1 MQNDPLSLLSAVRA
15 VLYGAVM
22 ATVASC
28 APSPVRAPV
37 AQGPTLSDVGLA
49 ETPMVQFR
57 SFPFSSDVYIV
68 AWGVGGS
75 GWGLRAMIRHDG
87 SLVRDHIVYVST
99 LYHPGVSRVWKAVL
113 DGDLLLLQGVGRDR
127 QPCWDDVCTP
137 SSYFST
143 RIRED
148 RLRAARDDLTVRY
161 HGDED
166 RQFTIHIA
174 PEVVDAYLQ
183 AVDSVRAARRRNGD

>member
-1 MQNDPLSLLSAVRA
+1 MRITAMFPLAVRA

-22 ATVASC
+22 AMVAGC

-37 AQGPTLSDVGLA
+37 AQVPTPIDVATA
-49 ETPMVQFR
+49 EPPLVQLR
-57 SFPFSSDVYIV
+57 SFPFSPVVYIM
-68 AWGVGGS
+68 AWGAGDS
-75 GWGLRAMIRHDG
+75 GWGLRSMVRHDG
-87 SLVRDHIVYVST
+87 SLIRDHTIYVST

-113 DGDLLLLQGVGRDR
+113 DGDLLLLQGIGRER
-127 QPCWDDVCTP
+127 LPCSDDVCTP
-137 SSYFST
+137 SSYFSA
-143 RIRED
+143 RISED
-148 RLRAARDDLTVRY
+148 RLRASRDDLSVRF

-183 AVDSVRAARRRNGD
+183 AVDSIRAARRRS